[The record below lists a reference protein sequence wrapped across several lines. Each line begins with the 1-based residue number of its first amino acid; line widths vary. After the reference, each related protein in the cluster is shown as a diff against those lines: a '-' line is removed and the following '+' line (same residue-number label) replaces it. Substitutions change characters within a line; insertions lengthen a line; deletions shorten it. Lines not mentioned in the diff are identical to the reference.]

1 MKEEATRRVVGL
13 PAYKLVDG
21 EAVYAKVISF
31 PPGADSPYG
40 GESMWV
46 LVQSGD
52 ENNGTGW
59 VDNNPV
65 VTDAAV
71 RGSLIEFGGGT
82 DEFKPHYIRT
92 LEMYTGK
99 FGGPTN

>member
-1 MKEEATRRVVGL
+1 MKEETTRRAVGL

-59 VDNNPV
+59 LDNNPV